1 MKIHFYVMDPCLLDA
16 VLIQRFLQVLW
27 ILLSA
32 KAELEVLIIGEED
45 ESDTSY
51 DEVGEALLEVDW
63 FLWRLI

>member
-1 MKIHFYVMDPCLLDA
+1 MDPCLLDA